1 VRQFENIRIP
11 HTLAAKSANK
21 VRIMA
26 ALSQVRQPRTK
37 QTAEKDS
44 RQIKG
49 MACAERII

>member
-1 VRQFENIRIP
+1 
-11 HTLAAKSANK
+11 
-21 VRIMA
+21 MA
-26 ALSQVRQPRTK
+26 ALPQVRQLRTK